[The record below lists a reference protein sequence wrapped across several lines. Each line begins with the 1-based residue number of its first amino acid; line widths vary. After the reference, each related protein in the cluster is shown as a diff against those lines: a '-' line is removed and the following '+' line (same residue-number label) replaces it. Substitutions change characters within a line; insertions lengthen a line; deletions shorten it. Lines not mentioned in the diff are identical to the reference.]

1 MIAELAQV
9 SLLLALLSSL
19 LLGVLPLWGAQANRQ
34 QLMDLARPA
43 AQAVFFWV
51 AVSFLLL
58 ITLFLQ
64 DDFSV
69 AYVAAHSNLRLP
81 AEFKIAGAWGGH
93 EGSMLLSTLM
103 LAGWTVAV
111 ALFSKS
117 LPEKIVARTLGVLG
131 LLCFGFLLFTAVT
144 SNPFERLWPAAA
156 DGKDLNPLLQDPG
169 MIFHPPLLFMG
180 YVGTAVAFALAMAAL
195 MAGRLDASWAR
206 WMRPWV

>member
-58 ITLFLQ
+58 VTLFLQ

-81 AEFKIAGAWGGH
+81 SEFKVAGAWGGH

-111 ALFSKS
+111 AMFSKS
-117 LPEKIVARTLGVLG
+117 LPEKIVAHPRGPRPA
-131 LLCFGFLLFTAVT
+131 LLWV
-144 SNPFERLWPAAA
+144 PALHSP
-156 DGKDLNPLLQDPG
+156 DIKSL
-169 MIFHPPLLFMG
+169 
-180 YVGTAVAFALAMAAL
+180 
-195 MAGRLDASWAR
+195 
-206 WMRPWV
+206 